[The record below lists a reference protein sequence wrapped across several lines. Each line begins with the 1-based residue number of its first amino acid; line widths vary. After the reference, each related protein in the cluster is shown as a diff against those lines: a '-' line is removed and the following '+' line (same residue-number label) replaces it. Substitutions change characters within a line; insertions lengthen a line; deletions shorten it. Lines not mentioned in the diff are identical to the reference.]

1 MLPEYFEQTGE
12 MRTPRKYMT
21 CGSFVE
27 KTGIYVP
34 VVVGGSDVLGNGL
47 NSAEVFYDR
56 YRQVKLWLR
65 SCS

>member
-1 MLPEYFEQTGE
+1 

-27 KTGIYVP
+27 KTGIFVP
-34 VVVGGSDVLGNGL
+34 VVVGGLDVLGNGL

-56 YRQVKLWLR
+56 YRQVKLL
-65 SCS
+65 